1 MLNFLLSWMYVSY
14 ILIYRLAVDY
24 LQGHESFLKIQDD
37 DNLRSDTREEP
48 RRKKQKKS
56 LVNYSFYSVLKFINI
71 YIANELFAASKA
83 ETRDQDTK

>member
-1 MLNFLLSWMYVSY
+1 MYVSY
-14 ILIYRLAVDY
+14 ILINRLAVDY
-24 LQGHESFLKIQDD
+24 LQGHESFLKIQDS

-56 LVNYSFYSVLKFINI
+56 LVNYIFYSVLKFINI